1 MAYLGPV
8 RRWDTYWAD
17 LEPGV
22 GRQQKGK
29 KRPVIVISNDGFNS
43 SFDMVTVVSL
53 TKLEGK
59 NRSVYPFEVVLPKGT
74 VTPEYSSIVLIH
86 QIRAISK
93 MRLLEPIGAISDE
106 SQKTEIENRI
116 LEHLEIAFEEDGN
129 L

>member
-1 MAYLGPV
+1 VAYLGPV

-22 GRQQKGK
+22 GREQKGK
-29 KRPVIVISNDGFNS
+29 KRQVIVISNDGFNS

-74 VTPEYSSIVLIH
+74 VTPEYSSVVLIH

-116 LEHLEIAFEEDGN
+116 LEHLEIAFEEDDN